1 MALIVSL
8 GFQLEISIRVQTNSV
23 TNQREETMNLNS
35 ANHCAL
41 CQQGGSMQVDPF
53 PTEDLG
59 IDTETEFWI
68 CKQGYSLIK
77 KIGEGHFG
85 KVMLP
90 LCSFPDIFLT
100 QVKLAIG

>member
-1 MALIVSL
+1 
-8 GFQLEISIRVQTNSV
+8 
-23 TNQREETMNLNS
+23 MNLNS
-35 ANHCAL
+35 ANYCAL
-41 CQQGGSMQVDPF
+41 CQLGISMQVDPF

-90 LCSFPDIFLT
+90 LCSFPDVFLT
-100 QVKLAIG
+100 LLRFKLAICLR